1 MDIPLSKRLAAE
13 CIGTFGFFLT
23 AFIGIVSLAT
33 QGISAIQSL
42 GIAAGFGFGLAAMIF
57 AFGHISGGHFN
68 PAVTLGLAAA
78 RKHPASEVLPYWT
91 AQIVGGLIAA
101 LLILVLW
108 TQGIIGKAV
117 NTPGV
122 GVSDGKAFIIE
133 ALFTMLFV
141 LVIATVATDQRAPW
155 KGVFAPFA
163 IGLFIFTAGTVAGPI
178 SGFSFNPARSLAPAI
193 AAGDFSDI
201 WIYLL
206 APLIGGVIGG
216 LIHLYFADA
225 KSGAPSEEFEDLNRG
240 AVASAG

>member
-13 CIGTFGFFLT
+13 CLGTFGFFLT
-23 AFIGIVSLAT
+23 AFMGIVTLVT
-33 QGISAIQSL
+33 QGVTAIQSL

-57 AFGHISGGHFN
+57 AFGQISGGHFN

-78 RKHPASEVLPYWT
+78 RKHPPSEILPYWA
-91 AQIVGGLIAA
+91 AQIVGGLIAS

-108 TQGIIGKAV
+108 TQEIVSKTV
-117 NTPGV
+117 NTPGH
-122 GVSDGKAFIIE
+122 GVSDGKAFVIE

-141 LVIATVATDQRAPW
+141 LVIATVATDERAPW

-193 AAGDFSDI
+193 AAGDFSHI

-206 APLIGGVIGG
+206 APLLGGVVGG
-216 LIHLYFADA
+216 LIHLYFADE
-225 KSGAPSEEFEDLNRG
+225 KSAARSEEFEDLGRE
-240 AVASAG
+240 ATAS

>member
-1 MDIPLSKRLAAE
+1 MSKRLAAE
-13 CIGTFGFFLT
+13 CLGTFGFFLT
-23 AFIGIVSLAT
+23 AFMGIVTLAT
-33 QGISAIQSL
+33 QGVTAIQSL

-57 AFGHISGGHFN
+57 AFGQISGGHFN

-78 RKHPASEVLPYWT
+78 RKHPPSEILPYWA
-91 AQIVGGLIAA
+91 AQIVGGLIAS

-108 TQGIIGKAV
+108 TQEIVSKTVNAPGI
-117 NTPGV
+117 
-122 GVSDGKAFIIE
+122 GVSDSKAFIIE

-141 LVIATVATDQRAPW
+141 LVIATVATDERAPW

-193 AAGDFSDI
+193 AAGDYSHI

-206 APLIGGVIGG
+206 APLLGGVVGG
-216 LIHLYFADA
+216 VIHLYFADA
-225 KSGAPSEEFEDLNRG
+225 RSAAPSEEFEDLD
-240 AVASAG
+240 ADAAAS

>member
-1 MDIPLSKRLAAE
+1 VDIPLSKRLAAE
-13 CIGTFGFFLT
+13 CLGTFGFFLT
-23 AFIGIVSLAT
+23 AFMGIVTLVT
-33 QGISAIQSL
+33 QGVTAIQSL

-57 AFGHISGGHFN
+57 AFGQISGGHFN

-78 RKHPASEVLPYWT
+78 RKHPPSEILPYWA
-91 AQIVGGLIAA
+91 AQIVGGLIAS

-108 TQGIIGKAV
+108 TQEIVSKTV
-117 NTPGV
+117 NTPGH
-122 GVSDGKAFIIE
+122 GVSDGKAFVIE

-141 LVIATVATDQRAPW
+141 LVIATVATDERAPW

-193 AAGDFSDI
+193 AAGDFSHI

-206 APLIGGVIGG
+206 APLLGGVVGG
-216 LIHLYFADA
+216 LIHLYFADE
-225 KSGAPSEEFEDLNRG
+225 KSAARSEEFEDLGRE
-240 AVASAG
+240 ATAS

>member
-13 CIGTFGFFLT
+13 CLGTFGFFLT
-23 AFIGIVSLAT
+23 AFMGIITLVT
-33 QGISAIQSL
+33 QGVTAIQSL

-57 AFGHISGGHFN
+57 AFGQISGGHFN

-78 RKHPASEVLPYWT
+78 RKHPPSEILPYWA
-91 AQIVGGLIAA
+91 AQIVGGLIAS

-108 TQGIIGKAV
+108 TQEIVSKTV
-117 NTPGV
+117 NTPGH
-122 GVSDGKAFIIE
+122 GVSDGKAFVIE

-141 LVIATVATDQRAPW
+141 LVIATVATDERAPW

-193 AAGDFSDI
+193 AAGDFSHI

-206 APLIGGVIGG
+206 APLLGGVVGG
-216 LIHLYFADA
+216 LIHLYFADE
-225 KSGAPSEEFEDLNRG
+225 KSAARSEEFEDLGRE
-240 AVASAG
+240 ATAS

>member
-1 MDIPLSKRLAAE
+1 VDIPLSKRLAAE
-13 CIGTFGFFLT
+13 CLGTFGFFLT
-23 AFIGIVSLAT
+23 AFMGIVTLAT
-33 QGISAIQSL
+33 QGVTAIQSL

-57 AFGHISGGHFN
+57 AFGQISGGHFN

-78 RKHPASEVLPYWT
+78 RKHPPSEILPYWA
-91 AQIVGGLIAA
+91 AQIVGGLIAS

-108 TQGIIGKAV
+108 TQEIVSKTVNAPGI
-117 NTPGV
+117 
-122 GVSDGKAFIIE
+122 GVSDSKAFIIE

-141 LVIATVATDQRAPW
+141 LVIATVATDERAPW

-193 AAGDFSDI
+193 AAGDYSHI

-206 APLIGGVIGG
+206 APLLGGVVGG
-216 LIHLYFADA
+216 VIHLYFADA
-225 KSGAPSEEFEDLNRG
+225 RSAAPSEEFEDLD
-240 AVASAG
+240 ADAAAS